1 MRIKTVNETPDS
13 DKKSKTSDVLAI
25 DNDDVKPSLER
36 IVWFF
41 NDGSF
46 KEYSP
51 GR

>member
-1 MRIKTVNETPDS
+1 MKIKLLKQSPEP
-13 DKKSKTSDVLAI
+13 KKTNQISDVLSI
-25 DNDDVKPSLER
+25 DNEDVKPKLER